1 MSAIARSD
9 GGSDELKSLFEESE
23 EPVLTAVDVAEKL
36 GVTQQAA
43 HAKLSKAH
51 EEGWM
56 QRKKVGS
63 RAVVWWVEDQSDSS

>member
-1 MSAIARSD
+1 MSAAARND
-9 GGSDELKSLFEESE
+9 GGSDELRSLFEDSD
-23 EPVLTAVDVAEKL
+23 EPVLTAVEVAEEL
-36 GVTQQAA
+36 DVTQQAA

-63 RAVVWWVEDQSDSS
+63 RAVVWWVEGQEESS